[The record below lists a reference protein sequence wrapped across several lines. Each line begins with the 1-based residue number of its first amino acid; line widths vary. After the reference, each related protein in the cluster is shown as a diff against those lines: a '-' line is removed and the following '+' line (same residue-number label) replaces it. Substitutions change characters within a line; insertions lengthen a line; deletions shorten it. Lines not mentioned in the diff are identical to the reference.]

1 MQGEGLS
8 DRLVQW
14 TVKFGGGFL
23 MIWAVCPGKDL
34 GNVTKIDGWMD
45 ADLFMSILND
55 ELQESI
61 KYYKTKQ
68 SDVLFQ
74 QDNDP
79 KHKIKKAQKWLQ
91 DSGFELWCGRLN
103 QQMYIP
109 LNTFGIT
116 SKLGLETVRG
126 QS

>member
-1 MQGEGLS
+1 MSYEG
-8 DRLVQW
+8 
-14 TVKFGGGFL
+14 
-23 MIWAVCPGKDL
+23 PGS
-34 GNVTKIDGWMD
+34 VTKFDGRMD
-45 ADLFMSILND
+45 SDLFMSILYD

-61 KYYKTKQ
+61 KYYKKKP

-79 KHKIKKAQKWLQ
+79 KHKSKKAQKWLQ
-91 DSGFELWCGRLN
+91 YGGFELWCGPLN

>member
-1 MQGEGLS
+1 MSYEG
-8 DRLVQW
+8 
-14 TVKFGGGFL
+14 
-23 MIWAVCPGKDL
+23 P
-34 GNVTKIDGWMD
+34 GNVTKFDGRMD
-45 ADLFMSILND
+45 ADLFMSILDD

-61 KYYKTKQ
+61 KYYKKKP

-79 KHKIKKAQKWLQ
+79 KHKSKKAHKWLQ
-91 DSGFELWCGRLN
+91 DSGFELWCGPLN

-116 SKLGLETVRG
+116 SKLGLETIRG

>member
-1 MQGEGLS
+1 MPGEGLS
-8 DRLVQW
+8 DRLVQGM
-14 TVKFGGGFL
+14 VKFGGGFL
-23 MIWAVCPGKDL
+23 MIWGCMSWEWP
-34 GNVTKIDGWMD
+34 GNVTKFDGKMD
-45 ADLFMSILND
+45 ADLFMSILDD

-61 KYYKTKQ
+61 EYYKKKP

-79 KHKIKKAQKWLQ
+79 KHKNKKAHKWLQ
-91 DSGFELWCGRLN
+91 DSGCELWCGPLN

-116 SKLGLETVRG
+116 SKWGLQTVSG